1 MREGEKLN
9 LPNGKA
15 AQIGAYSISGCNHAK
30 IRDSGRAMD
39 FSMEYEIKDTTRRD
53 SNVFAERP
61 LPPLPTPK
69 CDWSAFPKP
78 EWQPPIVKHYHDKH
92 GDDLLARNVYEVQR
106 MVYTIYNAIGADPH
120 NLPFPADFGVTIGQ
134 RILPHHSRY
143 VYGYIGHWWSNR
155 KCNLSNNIAKTIRK
169 VSFWTVFGAPNA
181 I

>member
-1 MREGEKLN
+1 MV
-9 LPNGKA
+9 
-15 AQIGAYSISGCNHAK
+15 
-30 IRDSGRAMD
+30 

-134 RILPHHSRY
+134 THPAPPQPLRLWLHRSLVVKSKIQ
-143 VYGYIGHWWSNR
+143 
-155 KCNLSNNIAKTIRK
+155 
-169 VSFWTVFGAPNA
+169 SFQ
-181 I
+181 